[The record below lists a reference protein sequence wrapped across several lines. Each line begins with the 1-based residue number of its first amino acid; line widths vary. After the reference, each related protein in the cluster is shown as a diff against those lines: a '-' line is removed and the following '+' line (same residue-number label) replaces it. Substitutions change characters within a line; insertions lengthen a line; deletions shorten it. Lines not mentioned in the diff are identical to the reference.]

1 MCGRIS
7 RFRPLTHAEVAG
19 RRRFA
24 EAEQERNDNRRC
36 PLRSASEHNRNLL
49 RAFAVIGG
57 DTVIFQEI
65 VNRAI
70 EDFFENACDAYMR
83 QPATSESMRRT
94 MAELNPQEC

>member
-1 MCGRIS
+1 MDRMTYRI
-7 RFRPLTHAEVAG
+7 TDE
-19 RRRFA
+19 
-24 EAEQERNDNRRC
+24 NRHR
-36 PLRSASEHNRNLL
+36 LELL

-57 DTVIFQEI
+57 DTVKFQEI

-94 MAELNPQEC
+94 MADLNPQECRRSRGRS